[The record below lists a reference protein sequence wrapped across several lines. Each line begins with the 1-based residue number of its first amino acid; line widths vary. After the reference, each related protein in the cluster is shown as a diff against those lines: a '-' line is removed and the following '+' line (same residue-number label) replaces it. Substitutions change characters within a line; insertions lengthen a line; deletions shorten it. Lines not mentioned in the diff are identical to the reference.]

1 MSEWR
6 ILRLT
11 CREAWLDLRQ
21 TCPALRCFQFGS
33 LDNGLDHIC
42 RCTTIRRSRR
52 LSVVLD
58 RRLGLPSWRRR
69 GLLVVAAAVASV
81 PVVVS
86 PVKFVFIR
94 RPDAPIVIAIAV
106 PISAAIALTAPAV
119 PVVVARVIVA
129 PIPSPASLNLTVIMA
144 TAIEVTVSLIA
155 TVAMAAFGIA
165 AAAVHELGGGGRTHP
180 PRCEDGKCAA

>member
-1 MSEWR
+1 M
-6 ILRLT
+6 
-11 CREAWLDLRQ
+11 
-21 TCPALRCFQFGS
+21 
-33 LDNGLDHIC
+33 
-42 RCTTIRRSRR
+42 
-52 LSVVLD
+52 VLD

-129 PIPSPASLNLTVIMA
+129 PIPSPASLNLSVVMA

-180 PRCEDGKCAA
+180 PRCEDGKVCQKSHADTHSHSHKHFKHQGGSRTGAV